1 MRPFEPSWLLPG
13 PHLPTIWGKK
23 ARRQKRMHDRVECV
37 ETPDGDH
44 LTLARMGRPA
54 ASVQQ
59 ILILHGLEG
68 TIGAK
73 YAHGLL
79 AQAQARGWTGTLMLF
94 RSCDG
99 QLNSAP
105 RLYHSGETTDLDF
118 IVRRLHAESPL
129 SPLFICGVSLG
140 GNVLLKWLGERSQAT
155 TMVTGAAAVSVPFDL
170 ARGSRYLELGF
181 SRLYAAHFLQ
191 TLKTKALAKARQF
204 PGRMDDHRIRAATT
218 FWEFDDAATA
228 PLHGF
233 LDAADYYER
242 SSSIH
247 YLSGIQVPT
256 LLFSA
261 FDDPFVPPDVLRDA
275 GRIAASN
282 PSIVCDFSER
292 GGHVGWV
299 EGSLWPATYYMEAR
313 VVEFFAKVHQ
323 PHTKVL

>member
-1 MRPFEPSWLLPG
+1 
-13 PHLPTIWGKK
+13 
-23 ARRQKRMHDRVECV
+23 MHDRVDRV
-37 ETPDGDH
+37 ATPDGDH
-44 LTLARMGRPA
+44 LTLARMGRA
-54 ASVQQ
+54 EASVPQV
-59 ILILHGLEG
+59 LILHGLEG

-79 AQAQARGWTGTLMLF
+79 AQAHARGWTGTLMLF

-129 SPLFICGVSLG
+129 SPLYICGVSLG
-140 GNVLLKWLGERSQAT
+140 GNVLLKWLGERSPAT
-155 TMVTGAAAVSVPFDL
+155 TMVAGAGAVSVPFDL
-170 ARGSRYLELGF
+170 ARGSRYLERGF

-191 TLKTKALAKARQF
+191 TLKVKALAKARQF
-204 PGRMDDHRIRAATT
+204 PGRIDDRRIRAART

-247 YLSGIQVPT
+247 YLSGIHVPT

-275 GRIAASN
+275 ARIAASN
-282 PSIVCDFSER
+282 PSISCDFSER
-292 GGHVGWV
+292 GGHVGWI

-313 VVEFFAKVHQ
+313 VLEFFEKQSKSGV
-323 PHTKVL
+323 KSL